1 MTAGTG
7 IFLIVVG
14 AIIRYA
20 LDIEVAGVDE
30 GTLGLILI
38 LAGVAVLLLSLV
50 FFLAT
55 RRRPATVVE
64 EPVATRRAVVE
75 DPADPRYRRY

>member
-20 LDIEVAGVDE
+20 LNVEIAGVEE

-38 LAGVAVLLLSLV
+38 LAGAATLLLSLV
-50 FFLAT
+50 LYFAS
-55 RRRPATVVE
+55 RPSAG
-64 EPVATRRAVVE
+64 PAAE
-75 DPADPRYRRY
+75 DPADPRHRRY